1 MFFALCPSELSDDYQ
16 TDYDEEARE
25 SALSDFDMS
34 NPNSGAEHTEGEET
48 ADTADTV
55 CTSLSS
61 NWSPIP
67 IRNAHVDPLKQDPVL
82 PSLKLTTK

>member
-48 ADTADTV
+48 ADTADTDEE
-55 CTSLSS
+55 
-61 NWSPIP
+61 IQ
-67 IRNAHVDPLKQDPVL
+67 IRVRHHQTKRPPNRSDSVDDP
-82 PSLKLTTK
+82 